1 MNIERALN
9 IANDILKNNFSNS
22 HQLDSE
28 LLMSKIFEKDRKFI
42 ILNSNKKLSE
52 EKYEKFNYLVK
63 KRSKGEPI
71 AYLLN
76 KKDFWKYEF
85 YVDKG
90 ILIPRPDS
98 ELIVEQILGLTK
110 HKKNLRILDI
120 GVGSGCLLL
129 SVLKERK
136 NFHGVGIDISK
147 KCIDISN
154 INASNLDISKR
165 VKFFKSDIDNFRF
178 GKYDLII
185 SNPPYIKK
193 LDFNNLKKDVINFEP
208 KLALYGGLDGT
219 SEIRKV
225 IKKSSELIKKNG
237 KFILEIAYDQKNKVV
252 KLLRDKG
259 FYINKVL
266 KDLANNDRCIV
277 STKINQ

>member
-1 MNIERALN
+1 MNIENALN
-9 IANDILKNNFSNS
+9 IANNILKDNCNNSY
-22 HQLDSE
+22 QLDSE

-52 EKYEKFNYLVK
+52 EKLEQFNCLIN
-63 KRSKGEPI
+63 KRLKGEPI
-71 AYLLN
+71 AYLLK

-98 ELIVEQILGLTK
+98 EVVVDQILKLTNNK
-110 HKKNLRILDI
+110 DNLRILDI

-154 INASNLDISKR
+154 INASKLEISNR
-165 VKFFKSDIDNFRF
+165 VKFFKSDVDNFRF
-178 GKYDLII
+178 GKYDLIV
-185 SNPPYIKK
+185 SNPPYIKM
-193 LDFNNLKKDVINFEP
+193 LDFNSLKKDVINFEP

-237 KFILEIAYDQKNKVV
+237 KFILEIAYDQKNKVI

-259 FYINKVL
+259 FYINNVL
-266 KDLANNDRCIV
+266 KDLADNDRCIV
-277 STKINQ
+277 STKV